1 MGGSSLGV
9 ILGLSRSSSWSTLR
23 TLMKRLTRMAP
34 KIMPIKI
41 ARVLRKGALAP
52 LCPPLP
58 SATEGLLGV
67 AVAVG
72 EAETVASGEGLIVGV
87 GDGL

>member
-1 MGGSSLGV
+1 MVGGSSLGV

-41 ARVLRKGALAP
+41 ARVLRKGALE
-52 LCPPLP
+52 
-58 SATEGLLGV
+58 SLLTSGIGDGEISGV
-67 AVAVG
+67 GAGVIDG
-72 EAETVASGEGLIVGV
+72 EALVEATGGL
-87 GDGL
+87 